1 MKELK
6 VGFIGCGGIAKGH
19 ATRLS
24 TLSEVRLK
32 AFSDIVEEKAREFS
46 RQHGGNV
53 YTDWRAMMDREALD
67 IVYVCLPP
75 FAHTD
80 EVMVAAEKGVN
91 IFIEKPIA
99 LELALA
105 KRMAEAVRKQGVKSQ
120 VGYNCRFG
128 YGVEK
133 AKSIIESGEA
143 GDVGLAFG
151 RYWCNF
157 LGGSWWRDKKRSGGQ
172 IVEQATHLYDALR
185 YLCGDIERVYCETDK
200 RFWVDV
206 PDLTIEDVSSTTF
219 RFKSGGVGSIVSTTG
234 GVPNRWWFHWLIAA
248 KNYTFESQDTATL
261 TLYTTQT
268 PVRMESTSEERD
280 TYLLES
286 KDFVKAI
293 LENGETRTPITE
305 GVKSLEFTLA
315 AMKSM
320 EERCP
325 VALPLE

>member
-1 MKELK
+1 M
-6 VGFIGCGGIAKGH
+6 
-19 ATRLS
+19 
-24 TLSEVRLK
+24 
-32 AFSDIVEEKAREFS
+32 
-46 RQHGGNV
+46 
-53 YTDWRAMMDREALD
+53 
-67 IVYVCLPP
+67 
-75 FAHTD
+75 
-80 EVMVAAEKGVN
+80 
-91 IFIEKPIA
+91 
-99 LELALA
+99 
-105 KRMAEAVRKQGVKSQ
+105 
-120 VGYNCRFG
+120 
-128 YGVEK
+128 
-133 AKSIIESGEA
+133 
-143 GDVGLAFG
+143 
-151 RYWCNF
+151 
-157 LGGSWWRDKKRSGGQ
+157 
-172 IVEQATHLYDALR
+172 
-185 YLCGDIERVYCETDK
+185 
-200 RFWVDV
+200 